1 MTNAR
6 LDGLYL
12 LVFGCAVFI
21 LLGTFLESFSAVS
34 MIDFKA
40 VYYATRTLLHQGD
53 PYNKSELMRVYL
65 AEDGEPQAKKL
76 ILSDI
81 VALNVN
87 LPTIFPFIA
96 PFAFLPWVPAH
107 LIWMLLTAGSF
118 ILAAYLMWQLGA
130 VYAPLLSGGLLCIFL
145 VGSELLLEVGNTA
158 GIVVSLCVIAAWCFF
173 QERFTRAGI
182 LCLAIGLLVK
192 PHDAGF
198 VWLYFLLA
206 GGLYRRR
213 ALQTLLLVAA
223 LGLPAILWVSY
234 VAPNWMQEMHTNM
247 LVTSAH
253 GRVNDPGIE
262 PLGHGAIMISLQT
275 AVSVFRD
282 DPRIYN
288 PVTYLLCAPLV
299 LVWVYT
305 TLRIRASAANAWLAL
320 AAIAALSM
328 LPVYHRQHDTRLLLL
343 AVPACAMLW
352 SEGGPIAWLA
362 LVFTTLG
369 ALFTSDIFLQLIAAF
384 TSNLRTSF
392 SGLPGETLTVL
403 FRRPAPLIVLT
414 MGIFYLWV
422 YVKRSFAGR

>member
-130 VYAPLLSGGLLCIFL
+130 VYAPLLSGGLLC
-145 VGSELLLEVGNTA
+145 
-158 GIVVSLCVIAAWCFF
+158 
-173 QERFTRAGI
+173 
-182 LCLAIGLLVK
+182 
-192 PHDAGF
+192 
-198 VWLYFLLA
+198 
-206 GGLYRRR
+206 
-213 ALQTLLLVAA
+213 
-223 LGLPAILWVSY
+223 
-234 VAPNWMQEMHTNM
+234 
-247 LVTSAH
+247 
-253 GRVNDPGIE
+253 
-262 PLGHGAIMISLQT
+262 
-275 AVSVFRD
+275 
-282 DPRIYN
+282 
-288 PVTYLLCAPLV
+288 
-299 LVWVYT
+299 
-305 TLRIRASAANAWLAL
+305 
-320 AAIAALSM
+320 
-328 LPVYHRQHDTRLLLL
+328 
-343 AVPACAMLW
+343 
-352 SEGGPIAWLA
+352 
-362 LVFTTLG
+362 
-369 ALFTSDIFLQLIAAF
+369 
-384 TSNLRTSF
+384 
-392 SGLPGETLTVL
+392 
-403 FRRPAPLIVLT
+403 
-414 MGIFYLWV
+414 
-422 YVKRSFAGR
+422 